1 MNCRDY
7 AKCRVR
13 SNERDF
19 PYKASNGSISAM
31 SSSRSKFLTF
41 WTFEITPSVRHA
53 TCSAWPPYYSRLPR
67 SRGAWTETWGLD
79 RAGSGRKTRDQS
91 PDTPRSRM
99 SMGGRFPG
107 NGDAQT
113 REAARFGGEIRD
125 QRTVDDRIRNSSTV
139 LCGGESA

>member
-41 WTFEITPSVRHA
+41 WTFEITPSVRHDYLFSLA
-53 TCSAWPPYYSRLPR
+53 AILLPVAAVAR
-67 SRGAWTETWGLD
+67 RLD
-79 RAGSGRKTRDQS
+79 RDLGPGQ
-91 PDTPRSRM
+91 
-99 SMGGRFPG
+99 GGLGPK
-107 NGDAQT
+107 N
-113 REAARFGGEIRD
+113 
-125 QRTVDDRIRNSSTV
+125 
-139 LCGGESA
+139 